1 METLLLSG
9 NIIAWFLSV
18 VLLTKRG
25 RVTHDYLLALWL
37 ASMGYVLFGYSMVY
51 SGAHVDNPTLTV
63 IGMPL
68 PLMQGP
74 FLFLY
79 TKYSI
84 RNINFRKI
92 DLLHF
97 LPVMFSFVVL
107 FGSFFLMPQAERVEV
122 FRQRGKGY
130 EMQLMIN
137 LAGIYLS
144 GLVYIPVTLRM
155 LIRYRKNLKNEFS
168 NTERIQFNWLL
179 YLLIGIGIIWIVVWF
194 MSEDRF
200 IYAAT
205 SVFVILLGYFGIQQA
220 DIFGHARLALQ
231 QAPEEHEATVLPEEP
246 DAEAN
251 PATAAKYQRSSL
263 SDGMAADLY
272 EQLVQLMQHKK
283 PYLEPELTLGELAK
297 LMNIHP
303 NHLSQVINAR
313 ADKNFYD
320 FVNAWR
326 IEEFLR
332 QVDDPSNQQ
341 FTLLALA
348 FDCGF
353 NSKASFNRNF
363 RNYTGHAPTT
373 YLKGRIEA

>member
-37 ASMGYVLFGYSMVY
+37 ASMGYVLFGYSLVY

-107 FGSFFLMPQAERVEV
+107 FGSFFLMPQPERVEV
-122 FRQRGKGY
+122 FRQQGKGY
-130 EMQLMIN
+130 ETQLMIN

-155 LIRYRKNLKNEFS
+155 LIHYRKNLKNEFS

-194 MSEDRF
+194 ISEDRF

-205 SVFVILLGYFGIQQA
+205 SIFVILLGYFGIQQA

-231 QAPEEHEATVLPEEP
+231 QAPEEQEAPVLPEVP
-246 DAEAN
+246 TMEA
-251 PATAAKYQRSSL
+251 AAKYQRSSL
-263 SDGMAADLY
+263 NDEMAADLY
-272 EQLVQLMQHKK
+272 EQLVQLMQREK

-303 NHLSQVINAR
+303 NHLSQVINAK

-320 FVNAWR
+320 FINAWR

-332 QVDDPSNQQ
+332 QADDPANQQ

-363 RNYTGHAPTT
+363 RNFTGHAPTA

>member
-1 METLLLSG
+1 MPTLLLSG

-25 RVTHDYLLALWL
+25 RVTHDYLLAFWL

-51 SGAHVDNPTLTV
+51 SGAHIDNPTLTV

-79 TKYSI
+79 TNYSI
-84 RNINFRKI
+84 RNINFQKI

-107 FGSFFLMPQAERVEV
+107 FGSFFLLPQAERVEV

-130 EMQLMIN
+130 ETQLMMN

-194 MSEDRF
+194 ISEDRF

-231 QAPEEHEATVLPEEP
+231 QEAQEAPDVVANLAT
-246 DAEAN
+246 
-251 PATAAKYQRSSL
+251 TAKYQRSSL
-263 SDGMAADLY
+263 SDEMAVSLY
-272 EQLVQLMQHKK
+272 EQLVQLMQREK

-297 LMNIHP
+297 LLNIHP

-320 FVNAWR
+320 FINAWR

-332 QVDDPSNQQ
+332 KADDPANQQ

>member
-1 METLLLSG
+1 MDILLLSG
-9 NIIAWFLSV
+9 IIIAWFLSV

-37 ASMGYVLFGYSMVY
+37 GSMGYVLFGYNLIYNS
-51 SGAHVDNPTLTV
+51 AQFNNPTLTV

-74 FLFLY
+74 FLYLY

-84 RNINFRKI
+84 RNISFRKI

-97 LPVMFSFVVL
+97 LPVLFSYVVL
-107 FGSFFLMPQAERVEV
+107 FGSFFLLSQAERIEV
-122 FRQRGKGY
+122 FKQRGKGY
-130 EMQLMIN
+130 ETQLMIN

-144 GLVYIPVTLRM
+144 GLIYIPITLRM
-155 LIRYRKNLKNEFS
+155 LLRYRKNLKNEFS

-194 MSEDRF
+194 LSEDRF

-205 SVFVILLGYFGIQQA
+205 SVFVVLLGYFGIQQA

-231 QAPEEHEATVLPEEP
+231 QAPEEQEISVLPEEP
-246 DAEAN
+246 NVEA
-251 PATAAKYQRSSL
+251 TAKYQRSSL
-263 SDGMAADLY
+263 NDEMTLSLY
-272 EQLVQLMQHKK
+272 EQLVLLMQREK
-283 PYLEPELTLGELAK
+283 PYLEPELTLGDLAK

-332 QVDDPSNQQ
+332 KADDPSNQH

>member
-1 METLLLSG
+1 
-9 NIIAWFLSV
+9 
-18 VLLTKRG
+18 
-25 RVTHDYLLALWL
+25 
-37 ASMGYVLFGYSMVY
+37 MGYVLFGYSTVY

-84 RNINFRKI
+84 RNINFQKI

-107 FGSFFLMPQAERVEV
+107 FGSFFLLPQAERVEV

-130 EMQLMIN
+130 ETQLMIN

-231 QAPEEHEATVLPEEP
+231 QAPEEQEDTVLPEEP
-246 DAEAN
+246 NIEA
-251 PATAAKYQRSSL
+251 TAKYQRSSL
-263 SDGMAADLY
+263 SDEMAAEFY
-272 EQLVQLMQHKK
+272 EQLVQLMQREK

-303 NHLSQVINAR
+303 NHLSQVINAQ

-332 QVDDPSNQQ
+332 QADDPSNQQ

>member
-1 METLLLSG
+1 MSTLLLSG

-25 RVTHDYLLALWL
+25 RVAHDYILALWL
-37 ASMGYVLFGYSMVY
+37 GSMGYVLFGYNLIYNS
-51 SGAHVDNPTLTV
+51 AQFNNPTLTV
-63 IGMPL
+63 IGMPI

-84 RNINFRKI
+84 RNISFRKI

-97 LPVMFSFVVL
+97 LPVLFSYVVL
-107 FGSFFLMPQAERVEV
+107 FGSFFLLPQAGRIEI
-122 FRQRGKGY
+122 FRQQGKGY
-130 EMQLMIN
+130 ETQLMIN

-144 GLVYIPVTLRM
+144 GLIYVPLTLRM

-231 QAPEEHEATVLPEEP
+231 QAPEEPETTILPEEP
-246 DAEAN
+246 NVES
-251 PATAAKYQRSSL
+251 TAKYQRSSL
-263 SDGMAADLY
+263 SDEMVTSLY
-272 EQLVQLMQHKK
+272 EQLVQLMQREK

-297 LMNIHP
+297 RMHIHP

-332 QVDDPSNQQ
+332 QADEPANQQ